1 MPHTIDYYLAASS
14 PWTYLGHAR
23 LHAIAKEAG
32 AVVRV
37 KPVDLVAQVFPVSG
51 GLPLPQRAPQRQAYR
66 LQDLKRFGE
75 ALNIPIHIEPK
86 FFPVN
91 ATQASLLI
99 VATQLQAGDAS
110 AMALTGAVLAAVWA
124 QERNIADAEQLADL
138 LRDCGLPQS
147 LLADSLAPEVQA
159 NYQRFTQEALACGVF
174 GAPSYVVDAEL
185 FWGQD
190 RLDFVKRRLARN

>member
-14 PWTYLGHAR
+14 PWTYLGHER
-23 LHAIAKEAG
+23 LNTMAKEAS

-66 LQDLKRFGE
+66 LLDLKRFGE

-86 FFPVN
+86 FFPVD
-91 ATQASLLI
+91 ATRASLLI
-99 VATQLQAGDAS
+99 VATQMQAGDAS
-110 AMALTGAVLAAVWA
+110 AMALAGAVLAAVWA
-124 QERNIADAEQLADL
+124 QERNIADLGELTAL
-138 LRDCGLPQS
+138 LRSCGLPQA
-147 LLADSLAPEVQA
+147 LLAESLAPEVQA
-159 NYQRFTQEALACGVF
+159 SYQRFTQEALACGVF

-190 RLDFVKRRLARN
+190 RLDFVQRRLARG